1 MFLPVYFLFVLCWL
15 KNVIRS

>member
-1 MFLPVYFLFVLCWL
+1 VLCWL